1 MKVIYTIFFSFL
13 FISLTAQKHDENIA
27 VLQQLVDSEDYMQA
41 LGLADKM
48 IADKVKEGI
57 QVNASKVYLLR
68 GIAKYKLELEQD
80 AIVDLKVSQSL
91 DSGNPISYHYIAEIY
106 YKTSNYASSLENVI
120 YYLEKIPNDVSAL
133 ALKSKCE
140 LEMGNIS
147 AAKMTIQKALALKSS
162 DGELYFV
169 RAVINAQLNEKA
181 LACKDIKIAA
191 KFGFKAAEDRIE
203 GFCNK

>member
-1 MKVIYTIFFSFL
+1 MKVIYTVILSIL
-13 FISLTAQKHDENIA
+13 FISVNAQKHDDDISL
-27 VLQQLVDSEDYMQA
+27 LQQLVDSEDYMQA
-41 LGLADKM
+41 LGLADKI
-48 IADKVKEGI
+48 IAEKVKESI
-57 QVNASKVYLLR
+57 QENASRVYLLR

-91 DSGNPISYHYIAEIY
+91 DSKNPISYLYIAEIY

-120 YYLEKIPNDVSAL
+120 YYLEKMPSDVSAL

-169 RAVINAQLNEKA
+169 RAVINAQLNEKE
-181 LACKDIKIAA
+181 LACKDINIAA
-191 KFGFKAAEDRIE
+191 KFGYKPAEARIE
-203 GFCNK
+203 GFCSK

>member
-1 MKVIYTIFFSFL
+1 MKLIYSILFSFL
-13 FISLTAQKHDENIA
+13 FISLVAQKHVDDIYT
-27 VLQQLVDSEDYMQA
+27 LQQLVDSEDYMQA

-48 IADKVKEGI
+48 IADKVKEGVP
-57 QVNASKVYLLR
+57 VNASRVYLLR
-68 GIAKYKLELEQD
+68 GIAKYKLDLEQD

-106 YKTSNYASSLENVI
+106 YKTSNYASALENVI
-120 YYLEKIPNDVSAL
+120 YYLEKVPTDVSAL

-169 RAVINAQLNEKA
+169 RAVINAQLNEKS
-181 LACKDIKIAA
+181 LACKDINIAA
-191 KFGFKAAEDRIE
+191 KFGYKPAEARIE
-203 GFCNK
+203 GFCGK